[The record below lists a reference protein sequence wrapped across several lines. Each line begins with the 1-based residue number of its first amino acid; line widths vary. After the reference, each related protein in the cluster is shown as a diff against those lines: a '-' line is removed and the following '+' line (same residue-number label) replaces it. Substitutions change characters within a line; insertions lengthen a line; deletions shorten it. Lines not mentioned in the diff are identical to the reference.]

1 MVEVYSIHDV
11 EMVEYK
17 DYQRVEKENEKLD
30 KIAKIIHYPECW
42 DTIAYPDITDAINEI
57 FECSECKSKQE

>member
-17 DYQRVEKENEKLD
+17 DYQRVEKEKD
-30 KIAKIIHYPECW
+30 KIAKILHYPECW
-42 DTIAYPDITDAINEI
+42 DTIAYPVFVNLYSA
-57 FECSECKSKQE
+57 FSS